1 MMTSQGAMIRLVFSS
16 PTLTPPDD
24 TAPFA
29 SFVYPNNNNNSST
42 LPMRIG
48 QEQVCFPTP
57 TTVVYT
63 TNTNENG
70 SSSTLYCIDLGDAI
84 PQTNDSGGGGTLSI
98 TTRVWS
104 TIHKIVD
111 SPSSQTDD
119 NNHNY
124 SNCTARTPGAV
135 RKMEGAHPNSAARKK
150 ARYSLGNVLSSVY
163 TKVVGGDDGVNEEYE
178 YNDDHD

>member
-1 MMTSQGAMIRLVFSS
+1 MMTSQGAMIRLVFSY

-29 SFVYPNNNNNSST
+29 SFVYPNNNNSTSS
-42 LPMRIG
+42 MRIG

-84 PQTNDSGGGGTLSI
+84 PQTNDSGGGGGASSI

-119 NNHNY
+119 NNT
-124 SNCTARTPGAV
+124 NCTARTPGAV

-163 TKVVGGDDGVNEEYE
+163 TMVVGGDDGVNEEYE